1 MPIKPSRAPRGGR
14 SWRRPAQSL
23 DGGRA
28 SHDCA
33 PAVQQAS
40 PTDSPSPGPAGLT
53 PPTRAARLR
62 EVAGVF
68 TRLGFTAFGG
78 PAVHVSL
85 MEDEFVARRKWLDR
99 RHFMDL
105 VAAISFIPGPNSTEL
120 AIHLGLLRAGWP
132 GLVLAG
138 VCFIVPAVLVI
149 LPIAWA
155 YVTWGTLPRVGATM
169 ALIHCAVVSVIAIAA
184 ARFVRSSVTDRFTLA
199 VAVASAAIATALVR
213 SPQYQPEVTAIA
225 LSAVAGVV
233 WAARRRR
240 QALRDDTPP
249 RPPEP
254 PSSGGTAG
262 VLFDPTPLAVGSA
275 VATTSVA
282 VATTPLGAG
291 LLQLALV
298 FLKIGATL
306 FGSGYVLVS
315 YLRSGVVAEH
325 RWLTEQQLLDAIAV
339 GQFTPG
345 PLLTTATF
353 VGYVAGHGPFG
364 GGHLGGLAGA
374 VVATVAIF
382 LPSFLLVAACAPVL
396 QRLRQHP
403 LARGAL
409 DAMNAAVAALL
420 VVVCVQIGTAA
431 LNGTGWLGAAVM
443 LASAG
448 ALWRGLNAT
457 WVIVAAGALGAAQGA
472 LL

>member
-1 MPIKPSRAPRGGR
+1 M
-14 SWRRPAQSL
+14 QE
-23 DGGRA
+23 
-28 SHDCA
+28 
-33 PAVQQAS
+33 AS
-40 PTDSPSPGPAGLT
+40 PTDSPLPGPAGLT
-53 PPTRAARLR
+53 PSTRAARLR

-105 VAAISFIPGPNSTEL
+105 VAAINFIPGPNSTEL

-155 YVTWGTLPRVGATM
+155 YVTWGTLPRVGSAM
-169 ALIHCAVVSVIAIAA
+169 ALIHCAVVSVIAVAA

-199 VAVASAAIATALVR
+199 VALASAAIATALVR
-213 SPQYQPEVTAIA
+213 FPQYQPEVTAIA

-233 WAARRRR
+233 WTARRRR

-249 RPPEP
+249 PPP

-262 VLFDPTPLAVGSA
+262 ALFDPTPVAAGSA

-282 VATTPLGAG
+282 LAATPLGAG

-374 VVATVAIF
+374 VLATVAIF

-396 QRLRQHP
+396 QRLRQHA

-420 VVVCVQIGTAA
+420 VVVCVQIGSAA
-431 LNGTGWLGAAVM
+431 LNGAGWLGAAVM
-443 LASAG
+443 LASGG
-448 ALWRGLNAT
+448 ALFRGVNAT
-457 WVIVAAGALGAAQGA
+457 WVIVAAGALGAVQGA